1 MVRRACVSIG
11 SLNFREHRIPTVSAA
26 FAVCSVRFCMHERLS
41 HYVQRCRL
49 YWESRQ
55 SSLHGLIFFLG
66 GSAGITALHL
76 MHLPDKYAEF
86 ISGACMVLGAVL
98 ITPNKQ

>member
-1 MVRRACVSIG
+1 MRFHEYRERA
-11 SLNFREHRIPTVSAA
+11 RA
-26 FAVCSVRFCMHERLS
+26 
-41 HYVQRCRL
+41 

-76 MHLPDKYAEF
+76 MHVPDKYAEF
-86 ISGACMVLGAVL
+86 VSGLCMILGAVL
-98 ITPNKQ
+98 ITPGDHR